1 MKLLDNKYPI
11 RYALLE
17 LFLACVICTHMSPFV
32 SVDENLWN
40 FSGNHYVYWLYSAF
54 LIIFILHFARLT
66 STSYFRDEFY
76 IPKFRLIF
84 IWRSFLIFIKL
95 VICIV
100 FLLLILYLCFEYF
113 FPEAWRSWVSTD
125 VGSFRWSLGSKE
137 SLYLMAITSLFTG
150 AVEELLYRS
159 FIITKL
165 KQMGFN
171 SFISAILSSII
182 FAIGHVYYG
191 FIGAF
196 VTFILG
202 FVLAFIY
209 LRHKNV
215 YYVSLVHSFYNTA
228 VSAVIFV
235 LS

>member
-1 MKLLDNKYPI
+1 MKLLNNKYPA

-17 LFLACVICTHMSPFV
+17 LFLACFVCTHVSPFV

-54 LIIFILHFARLT
+54 LIVFILHFARLT
-66 STSYFRDEFY
+66 SATYFRDEFC

-84 IWRSFLIFIKL
+84 IWESFLIFIKL
-95 VICIV
+95 VIFIV
-100 FLLLILYLCFEYF
+100 VLLLILYLCFKYF
-113 FPEAWRSWVSTD
+113 FPKSWRSWVEAD
-125 VGSFRWSLGSKE
+125 VGSFRWNMSSKE

-159 FIITKL
+159 FVITKL
-165 KQMGFN
+165 KQVGFG
-171 SFISAILSSII
+171 SFVSAIFSSII
-182 FAIGHVYYG
+182 FAFGHVYYG
-191 FIGAF
+191 FVGAF
-196 VTFILG
+196 ITFILG
-202 FVLAFIY
+202 LLLAFIY
-209 LRHKNV
+209 LRYNNV
-215 YYVSLVHSFYNTA
+215 YYVSLVHSIYNTA